1 LIRIKAKFIQRAIL
15 HPNISHKKASDM
27 TYNCLFSVLTDE
39 ALASHTLEHAIA
51 AARAHDAH
59 LDVLCL
65 GVDRSQAGYYYTG
78 ASAIVLQET
87 ITRAHSEAQAIEAI
101 VKKALEG
108 SDIRW
113 SSDSGVAQLA
123 DIGRHVAARARF
135 SDMAIVPQPYGEGRG
150 AEIEPATE
158 AAMFEGHAP
167 TLVVPDKAEPN
178 PHPKRILIGWNE
190 SIEALS
196 AVRAAMPMLRAADVV
211 HVVVIDPP
219 THGPHRSDPGGL
231 LSQYLARH
239 NVAAEI
245 DVLSKTLPR
254 VADVLLRQAGDV
266 DADLIVMGAYGHS
279 RFREA
284 IFGGATRYML
294 EKSTVPMLMA
304 H

>member
-1 LIRIKAKFIQRAIL
+1 
-15 HPNISHKKASDM
+15 M

-39 ALASHTLEHAIA
+39 VLAGHALEHAMA

-65 GVDRSQAGYYYTG
+65 GVDRSQAGYYYAG
-78 ASAIVLQET
+78 ASAIVLQAT
-87 ITRAHSEAQAIEAI
+87 ITRAHQEAQAVEAI
-101 VKKALEG
+101 VKNALEG

-113 SSDSGVAQLA
+113 SCESGVAQLA
-123 DIGRHVAARARF
+123 DLGRHVAERARF
-135 SDMAIVPQPYGEGRG
+135 SDLVILPQPYGKGRG
-150 AEIEPATE
+150 AEMEPVTE
-158 AAMFEGHAP
+158 AALFEGHTP
-167 TLVVPDKAEPN
+167 TIVVPDNTEPCPN
-178 PHPKRILIGWNE
+178 PKRIVIGWNE
-190 SIEALS
+190 SVEALN
-196 AVRAAMPMLRAADVV
+196 AVRAAMPLLQGAEAV
-211 HVVVIDPP
+211 HVAVIDPP

-231 LSQYLARH
+231 LSQYLSRH
-239 NVAAEI
+239 DVTAEI

-254 VADVLLRQAGDV
+254 VADVLLRHAGDT

-294 EKSTVPMLMA
+294 ENATIPMLMA